1 MPVGNSD
8 RGVGLGAGEVMVF
21 ADLNYQNFN
30 WWHEQISDA
39 YVPDTDI
46 EEGFDHLGQF
56 NNRSLNLGFTIGLN
70 DYWNIT
76 VSQLVSERCMDWE
89 GPVWESVNDDG
100 FDPNYHQIGDSKTV
114 HHRTECSS
122 TDFINESNINESNTI
137 AFGGF
142 LGDTRI
148 NFKYLL
154 YNQGKGP
161 GSRVFLGGGLL
172 IPSSATLTESPWTK
186 IDYDHDHNPS
196 TKDKYTYTPHR
207 HFYLSDGAYKMFTE
221 IQFFKKRIKKPVFW
235 GGTFAVTFP
244 LNESDYGFKPSTNYE
259 LSFIALSGPLKEVK
273 SNAPFMLSS
282 IGLNFTVAYSG
293 PSEWN
298 GVRTPNSEAIL
309 YIPGISFLFGSKAGT
324 FGINIQKGYEDYLQ
338 KSPTDI
344 EETNEIYAIS
354 LSYRRVLD
362 KVLDKLYWK

>member
-30 WWHEQISDA
+30 WWHEQVSEA
-39 YVPDTDI
+39 YVPGTDL
-46 EEGFDHLGQF
+46 EEGFEHLGQF

-70 DYWNIT
+70 DYWNMT
-76 VSQLVSERCMDWE
+76 VSQLISERCMDWE
-89 GPVWESVNDDG
+89 GPVWESENDVG
-100 FDPNYHQIGDSKTV
+100 FNPDFHQIGDSKTV

-122 TDFINESNINESNTI
+122 TDFIDGSNTI

-172 IPSSATLTESPWTK
+172 VPSSSTLTESPWTK
-186 IDYDHDHNPS
+186 SDVMLPNGS
-196 TKDKYTYTPHR
+196 EVKTYTPHR

-259 LSFIALSGPLKEVK
+259 LSFVALSGPLKEVK
-273 SNAPFMLSS
+273 SNVPFMLSS
-282 IGLNFTVAYSG
+282 IGLNFTMAYSG

-338 KSPTDI
+338 NSPTDI
-344 EETNEIYAIS
+344 EETNDIYAIS

-362 KVLDKLYWK
+362 KIIEKLYW

>member
-30 WWHEQISDA
+30 WWHEKIVA
-39 YVPDTDI
+39 YIPGTNTLEDF
-46 EEGFDHLGQF
+46 EHPGQF

-76 VSQLVSERCMDWE
+76 VSQLISERCMDWE
-89 GPVWESVNDDG
+89 GPVFTGQETEAADG
-100 FDPNYHQIGDSKTV
+100 FDFDPDIHTIGGSKSV
-114 HHRTECSS
+114 HHRSECSS
-122 TDFINESNINESNTI
+122 SDFYNGDNQI

-172 IPSSATLTESPWTK
+172 IPTSATLTESPWTK
-186 IDYDHDHNPS
+186 SNVTLPDGS
-196 TKDKYTYTPHR
+196 VVETYTPHR

-235 GGTFAVTFP
+235 GGTFAVNFP
-244 LNESDYGFKPSTNYE
+244 LNKSDYGFKPSTNYE
-259 LSFIALSGPLKEVK
+259 LSFVALSGPLKEVK